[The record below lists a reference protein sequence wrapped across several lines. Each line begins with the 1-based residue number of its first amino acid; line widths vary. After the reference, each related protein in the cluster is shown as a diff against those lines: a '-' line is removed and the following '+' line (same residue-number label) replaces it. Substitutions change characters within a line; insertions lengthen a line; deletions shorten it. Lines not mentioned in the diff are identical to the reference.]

1 MPYNAPDLLNYT
13 HLIIVKGFQTPMDP
27 SPSPPASKPSE
38 YSSGEA
44 GLDHDSRL
52 NRSGLGTDTARGRSG
67 ASDWKS
73 SLNISRFAEEL
84 KDRSTAPD
92 IVPAA
97 RYGASGAIATSADR
111 CALLMHAMR
120 GNREGKRV
128 SGFRF
133 ELFEKVF
140 WDLERECLG
149 LRYGLADRGRDEKL
163 RNQAESEKSEINGG
177 FYLGS
182 LR

>member
-1 MPYNAPDLLNYT
+1 MYFRTHKCNLLCRIPTHFRSYKTMPYNAPDLLNYT
-13 HLIIVKGFQTPMDP
+13 HLIIVQGFQTPMVP

-38 YSSGEA
+38 NSSDEA

-120 GNREGKRV
+120 EERGKKGFWISVWVIWEG
-128 SGFRF
+128 
-133 ELFEKVF
+133 
-140 WDLERECLG
+140 
-149 LRYGLADRGRDEKL
+149 
-163 RNQAESEKSEINGG
+163 
-177 FYLGS
+177 YLGS
-182 LR
+182 RGRSV